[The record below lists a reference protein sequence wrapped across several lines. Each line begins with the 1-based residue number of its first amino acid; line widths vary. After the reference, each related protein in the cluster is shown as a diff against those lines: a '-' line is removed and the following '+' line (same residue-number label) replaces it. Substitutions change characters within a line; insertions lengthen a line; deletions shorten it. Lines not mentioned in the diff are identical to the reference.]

1 MRQHLDP
8 PTVYLAP
15 LGPTNERYHL
25 QAGGSEYYTRI
36 EDAISLGGEMFGR
49 KRKKQV
55 EGQTCPLCQ
64 LVNPEDT
71 PSCTRCYY
79 EFTVAA
85 HRQTV
90 SDLSDEESGGLFDA
104 LLEDDDDELDDE
116 NPMVDWTSHS
126 FSMDDMTVE
135 VSPYDTDGVVEVDQ
149 KVSMEHQFDA
159 PQQVARV
166 KGEEPEEEE
175 EYVLT
180 SADAPKNVEKFDT
193 GDGPDLAY
201 QEEEY
206 SAPVVKLVEMAESD
220 DLEPVESASAIP
232 DESDIESSPEPISHS
247 NQISQQ
253 QPTTLETTAPP
264 SIPDVPEVP
273 ITPAISP
280 IPAVP
285 VAPEVPVVPAVPVTP
300 SAPVVPAVPVVP
312 SAPVVPAVP
321 PLPANFQSSAPPSIP
336 EVPVPIPSSAPTPSP
351 AGIWPWPQSDAW
363 DDATVRKALREAME
377 FAKGGDIESS
387 KRALVSLGP
396 HLGDR
401 VDLVFH
407 IGVLLKKFDQEA
419 VMRRMIE
426 TARSQHPDSPDVAK
440 AVQHLLS

>member
-8 PTVYLAP
+8 PTVSLAP

-36 EDAISLGGEMFGR
+36 EDAISSGGEMFGR

-64 LVNPEDT
+64 LVNPEEA

-104 LLEDDDDELDDE
+104 LLEDDEELDDE

-149 KVSMEHQFDA
+149 KVSMDHQFDA

-166 KGEEPEEEE
+166 KDEEPKEEE

-232 DESDIESSPEPISHS
+232 DESDIETSSEPVSHS

-273 ITPAISP
+273 ITPATS
-280 IPAVP
+280 
-285 VAPEVPVVPAVPVTP
+285 

-312 SAPVVPAVP
+312 SAPIVPAVP
-321 PLPANFQSSAPPSIP
+321 PLPANFESPAPPTIP
-336 EVPVPIPSSAPTPSP
+336 EVPIPSPAPTPSP

-377 FAKGGDIESS
+377 SAKSGDIEAS

-401 VDLVFH
+401 VDLIFH

-426 TARSQHPDSPDVAK
+426 NARSQHPDSPDVAK

>member
-1 MRQHLDP
+1 
-8 PTVYLAP
+8 
-15 LGPTNERYHL
+15 
-25 QAGGSEYYTRI
+25 
-36 EDAISLGGEMFGR
+36 MFGR

-64 LVNPEDT
+64 LVNAEEAA
-71 PSCTRCYY
+71 SCTRCYY
-79 EFTVAA
+79 QFTVAA

-104 LLEDDDDELDDE
+104 LLEDDDELDDE

-166 KGEEPEEEE
+166 KGEEPKEEE

-220 DLEPVESASAIP
+220 DLEPVESASEIP
-232 DESDIESSPEPISHS
+232 DESDIESSPEPMSHS

-264 SIPDVPEVP
+264 SIPEVPEVP

-280 IPAVP
+280 ISAAPVVP
-285 VAPEVPVVPAVPVTP
+285 SVPVVPA
-300 SAPVVPAVPVVP
+300 
-312 SAPVVPAVP
+312 APVVPAVP
-321 PLPANFQSSAPPSIP
+321 PLPANFESSTPPSIP
-336 EVPVPIPSSAPTPSP
+336 EVPVPISSPAPTPSP

-363 DDATVRKALREAME
+363 DDATVRKALRETME
-377 FAKGGDIESS
+377 SAKSGDIEAS

-426 TARSQHPDSPDVAK
+426 TAQSQHPDSPDVAK

>member
-8 PTVYLAP
+8 PTVSLAP
-15 LGPTNERYHL
+15 LGPTNERYQL

-64 LVNPEDT
+64 LVNPEEA

-104 LLEDDDDELDDE
+104 LLEDDEELDDE
-116 NPMVDWTSHS
+116 NPLVDWTSHS

-149 KVSMEHQFDA
+149 KVSMDHQFDA
-159 PQQVARV
+159 PQQAARV
-166 KGEEPEEEE
+166 KGEEPKEEE

-220 DLEPVESASAIP
+220 DIEPVVSASAIP
-232 DESDIESSPEPISHS
+232 DESDIESSPESESHS

-264 SIPDVPEVP
+264 SIPE
-273 ITPAISP
+273 
-280 IPAVP
+280 
-285 VAPEVPVVPAVPVTP
+285 
-300 SAPVVPAVPVVP
+300 
-312 SAPVVPAVP
+312 
-321 PLPANFQSSAPPSIP
+321 
-336 EVPVPIPSSAPTPSP
+336 VPIPSPAPTPSP

-363 DDATVRKALREAME
+363 DDATVRKALRETME
-377 FAKGGDIESS
+377 SAKSGDIEAS

-401 VDLVFH
+401 VDLIFH

-426 TARSQHPDSPDVAK
+426 TAQSQHPNSPDVAK